1 MSEEHQE
8 LKCASCGLP
17 LADISIKETNES
29 FLCPICTL
37 NGTTEPKFDN
47 IVYAV
52 AIGYF
57 INEKQIHDPRE
68 ALDRAYEFVM
78 QLPYWQGKEHPS
90 PSLTGL
96 IDARM
101 IASVSINMNKL
112 EYDEMQPDFFIS
124 HNWHEECDA
133 ELVEPLVAAL
143 KDLGYRVWHDKDR
156 WEEDT
161 GKTTHWMEKGIEQA
175 RYCIPVLCQAYFS
188 SANCLFELKK
198 ILSKD
203 EKQTHV
209 FPIWWSDI
217 DASFLRQEELGKEIL
232 EIIGIGWE
240 EWGGNIEV
248 LMQKLLKRVQTAEG
262 LQEYNGV
269 LLLAN
274 ETRVLEQLESII
286 QEPIPALE
294 RNYSGTANEK
304 TIQPKFG
311 FYHEDNQI
319 NALFLENKGLKA
331 LPKSLRQCGALKTL
345 NLKDNPSVEIPTWL
359 SSLQDLNLAQN
370 QLKGLPNT
378 IKNLVNLE
386 ELDLSNNQLNNLPE
400 SFGNLE
406 NLKILNLRANKLN
419 ALSESFGQLT
429 GLTNLN
435 LSYNQLKFLPET
447 FGQLTQLI
455 KLELQV
461 NQLRALPES
470 FGQLTGLT
478 NLDLSYNQLQS
489 LPETFRQLLQL
500 AKLNLSGNQLQAL
513 PEPLCQLNNLQMLE
527 LADNQLQTLPES
539 FGNLIQLAELNLRGN
554 QLTTLPDAFEQ
565 LIQLVELKLQN
576 NRLKFL
582 PQSFYQLKN
591 LQTLNLGG
599 NKLSVLSEALGQL
612 TGLINLDLSYTQL
625 NALPETFGNL
635 KNLEILDL
643 KRNPLQS
650 LPETF
655 KDLKKL
661 KELYLWGV
669 PIADSE
675 EEQENIKHLV
685 PPDCIIE

>member
-8 LKCASCGLP
+8 FKCASCGLP
-17 LADISIKETNES
+17 LANIPTKKTNYS
-29 FLCPICTL
+29 LLCPICTL
-37 NGTTEPKFDN
+37 NSTTEPKFDN

-57 INEKQIHDPRE
+57 INEKQIHDPKE

-96 IDARM
+96 LDARM
-101 IASVSINMNKL
+101 IASVSLNMNKL
-112 EYDEMQPDFFIS
+112 EYNKIRPDFFVS
-124 HNWHEECDA
+124 HSWHEKCDA
-133 ELVEPLVAAL
+133 ELVEPLVVAL
-143 KDLGYRVWHDKDR
+143 KELGYRVWYDKDR

-188 SANCLFELKK
+188 STNCLFELKQ
-198 ILSKD
+198 ILTKD

-217 DASFLRQEELGKEIL
+217 DASFLSQEELGKEIL
-232 EIIGIGWE
+232 EIMGIGWE
-240 EWGGNIEV
+240 EWQGNIEV
-248 LMQKLLKRVQTAEG
+248 LIQKLLKRVRTVEG

-269 LLLAN
+269 PLLAN
-274 ETRVLEQLESII
+274 ETRVLAQLESII
-286 QEPIPALE
+286 QEPIPALT
-294 RNYSGTANEK
+294 RSSSSTADEK

-319 NALFLENKGLKA
+319 IALFLENKGLKA
-331 LPKSLRQCGALKTL
+331 LPKSLRQCGALKIL
-345 NLKDNPSVEIPTWL
+345 NLKDNPSVEIPTWVDP
-359 SSLQDLNLAQN
+359 LQSLNLAQN

-378 IKNLVNLE
+378 IKNLANLE
-386 ELDLSNNQLNNLPE
+386 ELDLSYNQLNNLPE

-419 ALSESFGQLT
+419 ILPEAFGQLA
-429 GLTNLN
+429 GLINLN

-447 FGQLTQLI
+447 FGQLAQLI

-470 FGQLTGLT
+470 FGQLKNLK

-489 LPETFRQLLQL
+489 LPEGFKQLIELK
-500 AKLNLSGNQLQAL
+500 KLVLSGNQLQAL
-513 PEPLCQLNNLQMLE
+513 PESLCRLNNLQMLD
-527 LADNQLQTLPES
+527 LADNQLQTLPEA
-539 FGNLIQLAELNLRGN
+539 FGNLENLKILHLQGN
-554 QLTTLPDAFEQ
+554 ILTTLPEAFEQ
-565 LIQLVELKLQN
+565 LIQLAELKLQN
-576 NRLKFL
+576 NRLKVL
-582 PQSFYQLKN
+582 PQSFYQLTN

-599 NKLSVLSEALGQL
+599 NKLTALSEALEQL
-612 TGLINLDLSYTQL
+612 TGLTNLDLSYNQL

-635 KNLEILDL
+635 KNLQILDL

-650 LPETF
+650 LPGTF

-661 KELYLWGV
+661 KELYLWGI

-675 EEQENIKHLV
+675 EEQEKIKRLV
-685 PPDCIIE
+685 PPGCIIE